1 MVHMCADYADFKAK
15 TATATTI
22 VDFTAS
28 WCGPCKAIS
37 PFYNELATKYPSVQ
51 FIKVDVDEVD
61 QAAAEAGVTAMPS
74 FFVYKEGKVVDQ
86 MVGASKEK
94 LEELVKKYA

>member
-1 MVHMCADYADFKAK
+1 MCADYDDFKAK
-15 TATATTI
+15 TASGTTV

-28 WCGPCKAIS
+28 WCGPCKAIA
-37 PFYNELATKYPSVQ
+37 PFFEEMATKYTSVQ
-51 FIKVDVDEVD
+51 LVKVDVDEVD
-61 QAAAEAGVTAMPS
+61 QAAAEAGVSAMPS

-94 LEELVKKYA
+94 LEELIKKYA